1 MVNSDSTRGLLD
13 AFDALIDGN
22 RQQLD
27 ELYGQSD
34 AMPSES
40 VRQAPQIEEGL
51 TWSEGLDRQSIGEG
65 QSVVWLNQHFP
76 NAWRYEIRDRRRQ
89 DNEVVVLCRLE
100 LIDHKIHKA
109 QFGSAMIPTT
119 ESGEYRNERETESV
133 AYELAVDDAL
143 RRCIQYL

>member
-27 ELYGQSD
+27 KLYGQSD

>member
-13 AFDALIDGN
+13 AFDALIEGN

-40 VRQAPQIEEGL
+40 VRQAPQTDDEL
-51 TWSEGLDRQSIGEG
+51 TWSGGLDRQSIGEG

-76 NAWRYEIRDRRRQ
+76 DAWRYEIRDRRRQ

-100 LIDHKIHKA
+100 LIDSKIHKA

-133 AYELAVDDAL
+133 AYELAVDAAL

>member
-100 LIDHKIHKA
+100 LIDAKIHKA

>member
-143 RRCIQYL
+143 RRRIQYL

>member
-27 ELYGQSD
+27 KLYGQSD

-40 VRQAPQIEEGL
+40 VRQAPQTEEGL

-109 QFGSAMIPTT
+109 QFGSAMILTT